1 MIPILRQLFQRDL
14 TRLHDEI
21 SAYKS
26 EANLWITSGE
36 ITNSGGNL
44 CLHLVG
50 NLNAFICGELGN
62 SGYVRD
68 RPAEFNAKNIPQETL
83 LRQVLETRE
92 LVDQVLASLPA
103 ESLGKEYPKR
113 IWKEG
118 MTTGFFLTH
127 LVSHLSYHLG
137 QVNYHRRL
145 LDKQSNG

>member
-1 MIPILRQLFQRDL
+1 MLPILREIFHRDL

-21 SAYKS
+21 SAYRS
-26 EANLWITSGE
+26 EANLWATSGE

-50 NLNAFICGELGN
+50 NLNTFICGELGN

-68 RPAEFNAKNIPQETL
+68 RPAEFNAKNVPQETL
-83 LRQVLETRE
+83 LRQILETRE
-92 LVDQVLASLPA
+92 IVDRTLASLSPDVL
-103 ESLGKEYPKR
+103 EQEYSVELRPEK
-113 IWKEG
+113 

-127 LVSHLSYHLG
+127 LVAHLSYHLG

-145 LDKQSNG
+145 LDR

>member
-14 TRLHDEI
+14 IRLHDEI
-21 SAYKS
+21 STYQS
-26 EANLWITSGE
+26 EANLWVTSGE

-68 RPAEFNAKNIPQETL
+68 RPAEFNDKNIPRETL
-83 LRQVLETRE
+83 LQQVMDTGE
-92 LVDQVLASLPA
+92 LVDQTLANLSP
-103 ESLGKEYPKR
+103 ESLDQEYPMR
-113 IWKEG
+113 LWKEG

-145 LDKQSNG
+145 LDK